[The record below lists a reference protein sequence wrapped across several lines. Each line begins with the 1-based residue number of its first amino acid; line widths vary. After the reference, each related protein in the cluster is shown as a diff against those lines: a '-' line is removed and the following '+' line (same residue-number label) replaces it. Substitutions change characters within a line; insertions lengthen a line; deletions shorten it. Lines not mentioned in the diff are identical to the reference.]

1 MAGKRSY
8 GDGCAIAH
16 ALELVGERWALLVV
30 RELILGPKRFTDLRA
45 GLPGISADIL
55 TQRLREL
62 EEAGIVQRRKLSPP
76 AGSWIYELT
85 GWGAELEPIVTDLAR
100 WSSRSPALPH
110 DVPLSADSA
119 ALSLKALFAPAV
131 GEALDLTV
139 GLRLGEHHF
148 LLRLDRDRLHLAR
161 VDSSPAQADLVIET
175 SPRALAAVLGHAR
188 TLDDVLTT
196 GDLTLTGP
204 RATAE
209 RFLRL
214 FPPPEPVT
222 EISARQG

>member
-1 MAGKRSY
+1 MVGKRSY

-62 EEAGIVQRRKLSPP
+62 GGAGIVQRRKLSPP

-119 ALSLKALFAPAV
+119 ALSLKALFAPDA

-148 LLRLDRDRLHLAR
+148 LLRMNRDRLHLAR
-161 VDSSPAQADLVIET
+161 VDSDPAQADLIIET
-175 SPRALAAVLGHAR
+175 APRVLAALLGRAR
-188 TLDDVLTT
+188 TLDDVLAT

-204 RATAE
+204 RTTMD
-209 RFLRL
+209 RFLRR
-214 FPPPEPVT
+214 FPAPEAATGVST
-222 EISARQG
+222 RQG

>member
-1 MAGKRSY
+1 MVGKRSY

-62 EEAGIVQRRKLSPP
+62 GEAGILQRRKLSPP
-76 AGSWIYELT
+76 AGSRIYELT
-85 GWGAELEPIVTDLAR
+85 DWGAELEPIITDLAR

-110 DVPLSADSA
+110 DLPLSADSA
-119 ALSLKALFAPAV
+119 ALSLKALFTPPADQ
-131 GEALDLTV
+131 ALDLTV
-139 GLRLGEHHF
+139 SLQLDEHHF
-148 LLRLDRDRLHLAR
+148 LLRINRDRLHLTR
-161 VDSSPAQADLVIET
+161 LDSNPAQADLLIET
-175 SPRALAAVLGHAR
+175 SPQALTALLGRAR
-188 TLDDVLTT
+188 TLDDALAR
-196 GDLTLTGP
+196 GDITLTGP
-204 RATAE
+204 RATTE

-214 FPPPEPVT
+214 FPPPEPIT
-222 EISARQG
+222 GISARQG

>member
-1 MAGKRSY
+1 MVGKRRY

-45 GLPGISADIL
+45 GLPGVSADVL

-62 EEAGIVQRRKLSPP
+62 GEAGIVQRRKLSPP

-85 GWGAELEPIVTDLAR
+85 GWGAELEPIITDLAR

-110 DVPLSADSA
+110 DLPLSADSA
-119 ALSLKALFAPAV
+119 ALSLKALYASAD

-148 LLRLDRDRLHLAR
+148 LVRMDGDRLHLAR
-161 VDSSPAQADLVIET
+161 VESLPAQPDLVIET
-175 SPRALAAVLGHAR
+175 SPQTLAAVLGRAR
-188 TLDDVLTT
+188 TLDDVLAG
-196 GDLTLTGP
+196 GDLTLTGS

-209 RFLRL
+209 RFLRH
-214 FPPPEPVT
+214 FPAPEPA
-222 EISARQG
+222 I

>member
-1 MAGKRSY
+1 MVGKRRY

-62 EEAGIVQRRKLSPP
+62 GKSGIVRRRKLSPP

-85 GWGAELEPIVTDLAR
+85 GWGAELEPIVTNLAR

-110 DVPLSADSA
+110 DLPLSADSA
-119 ALSLKALFAPAV
+119 ALSLKALYTPAD
-131 GEALDLTV
+131 GKRADLV
-139 GLRLGEHHF
+139 IGLRLGEHHF
-148 LLRLDRDRLHLAR
+148 LLRTAPDRLHLAR
-161 VDSSPAQADLVIET
+161 VDSTPAQADLVIQT
-175 SPRALAAVLGHAR
+175 SPQTLVAVLSQAR
-188 TLDDVLTT
+188 TLDEALAG
-196 GDLTLTGP
+196 GDLTLTGS

-209 RFLRL
+209 RFLHH
-214 FPPPEPVT
+214 FPAREPIGIT
-222 EISARQG
+222 